1 MGLQRRRKILV
12 FLAVSTV
19 LLSLSVADANQS
31 FEITVHAVS
40 DKSPEDVTIQG
51 DHEAQPTSLSRDASE
66 SSTFRGAI
74 ELTFSAEE
82 ESGSQRLR
90 APYVL
95 VGRWEKA
102 SEQLHLG
109 LGLGLPKKIETD
121 IFHEEV
127 SEGVATLEAL
137 EALGKDQ
144 RSQLR
149 CYFLSRAHHRKWRYR
164 LGQPCH
170 ETALRGAKLCFD
182 SAAWLALRRN
192 PIFMMDSE
200 IVKIMK
206 EYEEL
211 AKNDRRFNKRY
222 RQYVRPGYV
231 DGIIEQTTAAP
242 FSVAGKIP
250 SLVKTGQLDEAM
262 ELNAHVKTAL
272 TNQTPNVR
280 QVVERHQKVNV
291 DLLNKN
297 EAFILK
303 LKRETGGR
311 FDN

>member
-51 DHEAQPTSLSRDASE
+51 DHEPQPTSLSRNAPE
-66 SSTFRGAI
+66 SSTFRGSI

-109 LGLGLPKKIETD
+109 LGLGLPRKLEID

-127 SEGVATLEAL
+127 SEGLATLEEL
-137 EALGKDQ
+137 EALGKDH

-149 CYFLSRAHHRKWRYR
+149 CYFLSRAHHRKWRYS
-164 LGQPCH
+164 LGQPYH
-170 ETALRGAKLCFD
+170 ETALRGAKLWFD

-192 PIFMMDSE
+192 PIFMMDPE
-200 IVKIMK
+200 IMEIMK

-211 AKNDRRFNKRY
+211 AKKDKRFNKRY

-231 DGIIEQTTAAP
+231 DGIIEQTIAAP
-242 FSVAGKIP
+242 FSVAGRIP
-250 SLVKTGQLDEAM
+250 SLVGTGQFDEAM

-272 TNQTPNVR
+272 TNQTPKVR
-280 QVVERHQKVNV
+280 QVVERYQRVNV

-297 EAFILK
+297 EAYILK
-303 LKRETGGR
+303 LKQEAEGK

>member
-51 DHEAQPTSLSRDASE
+51 DHEAQPTSLSRDAPE

-109 LGLGLPKKIETD
+109 LGLGLPKKLETD

-149 CYFLSRAHHRKWRYR
+149 CYFLSRAHHRKWRYS

-170 ETALRGAKLCFD
+170 ETALRGAKLWFD

-200 IVKIMK
+200 IVEIMK

-211 AKNDRRFNKRY
+211 AKKDKRFNKRY

-231 DGIIEQTTAAP
+231 DGIIEQTIAAP
-242 FSVAGKIP
+242 FSVAGRIP
-250 SLVKTGQLDEAM
+250 SLVETWKLDEAM
-262 ELNAHVKTAL
+262 ELNAHVKAAL
-272 TNQTPNVR
+272 MNQTPKMR
-280 QVVERHQKVNV
+280 QVVERHQRVNV

-297 EAFILK
+297 EGFILK

>member
-109 LGLGLPKKIETD
+109 LGLGLPKKLETD

-170 ETALRGAKLCFD
+170 ETALRGAKLWFD

-211 AKNDRRFNKRY
+211 AKNDKRFNKRY

-262 ELNAHVKTAL
+262 ELNAHVKTVL

-280 QVVERHQKVNV
+280 QVVERHQKVNL

-297 EAFILK
+297 EGFILK

>member
-1 MGLQRRRKILV
+1 MGLQRRRKIFV

-19 LLSLSVADANQS
+19 LLFLSVADANQS
-31 FEITVHAVS
+31 FEIAVHAVS
-40 DKSPEDVTIQG
+40 GKSPEDVTIQG

-74 ELTFSAEE
+74 ELTFSAEK

-102 SEQLHLG
+102 SEQLCLG
-109 LGLGLPKKIETD
+109 LGLGLPRKLVID

-149 CYFLSRAHHRKWRYR
+149 CYFLSRAHHRKWRYS

-170 ETALRGAKLCFD
+170 ETALRGAKLWFD

-211 AKNDRRFNKRY
+211 AKNDKRFNKRY

-231 DGIIEQTTAAP
+231 DGIIEQTIAAP
-242 FSVAGKIP
+242 FSVAGRIP
-250 SLVKTGQLDEAM
+250 SLVETGKLDEAM

-280 QVVERHQKVNV
+280 QVVERHQKVNL

-297 EAFILK
+297 EGFILK
-303 LKRETGGR
+303 LKHETGGR

>member
-109 LGLGLPKKIETD
+109 LGLGLPKKLEID

-127 SEGVATLEAL
+127 SEGLASLEAL
-137 EALGKDQ
+137 EALGKDHW
-144 RSQLR
+144 SQLK
-149 CYFLSRAHHRKWRYR
+149 CYFLSRTHHRKWRYS
-164 LGQPCH
+164 LEQPHH
-170 ETALRGAKLCFD
+170 ETALRGAKLWFD

-200 IVKIMK
+200 IVEIMK

-211 AKNDRRFNKRY
+211 AKNDKRFNKRY

-262 ELNAHVKTAL
+262 ELNAHVKTVL

-280 QVVERHQKVNV
+280 QVVERHQKVNL

-297 EAFILK
+297 EGFILK

>member
-40 DKSPEDVTIQG
+40 DKTPEDVTIQG
-51 DHEAQPTSLSRDASE
+51 DYEAQPTSFSRDASE
-66 SSTFRGAI
+66 LSTFRGAI

-82 ESGSQRLR
+82 ESGSQQLR

-121 IFHEEV
+121 IFYEEV

-149 CYFLSRAHHRKWRYR
+149 CYFLSRAHHRKWRYS
-164 LGQPCH
+164 LEQPCH
-170 ETALRGAKLCFD
+170 VTALRGAKLWFD